1 MDRKK
6 HKIVDYSC
14 SEDSTS
20 SSDSDEKKIH
30 VDFSHQ
36 TNQNAGFNF
45 EKHGIPAKIR
55 RVAVIHPQ
63 VQSTQSTSTPPQQ
76 NIQQIAQSQP
86 IDYETGNNN
95 DIDINPGQQ
104 PIQPNSPYYPYP
116 YIPSPVYTEESNS
129 EEDNYP
135 SQTIPQTTQDNPI
148 VISSDE
154 SIYSQSDDQETIIYT
169 PPHVDIT
176 STSDSEELPT
186 PPPANT
192 STVQSPLSEFTT
204 FSQYGKDWVSTPT
217 QIISSTGSSSG
228 SSPSLPPHSP
238 DVEIVENLPSPT
250 NISTQETN
258 KSQ

>member
-20 SSDSDEKKIH
+20 SSDSDEKKID
-30 VDFSHQ
+30 VDFSHLS
-36 TNQNAGFNF
+36 NQNAGFNF

-63 VQSTQSTSTPPQQ
+63 VQATQSTSTPPQQ
-76 NIQQIAQSQP
+76 NIEQIGPSQQSH
-86 IDYETGNNN
+86 DENGNNN
-95 DIDINPGQQ
+95 DIDIDPGQQ

-129 EEDNYP
+129 EEENP
-135 SQTIPQTTQDNPI
+135 SRIQQATEDNPI
-148 VISSDE
+148 VISSDDCE
-154 SIYSQSDDQETIIYT
+154 SDDQETIIYT

-176 STSDSEELPT
+176 STSDSAELPT

-192 STVQSPLSEFTT
+192 STVQSPFIEFTT

-238 DVEIVENLPSPT
+238 DVEIVESLPSST
-250 NISTQETN
+250 NISRQETN
-258 KSQ
+258 QSE

>member
-1 MDRKK
+1 MDSKK

-14 SEDSTS
+14 SEDSIS
-20 SSDSDEKKIH
+20 SSDSEEKKIN
-30 VDFSHQ
+30 VEF
-36 TNQNAGFNF
+36 NQQSTQNTGFNF

-63 VQSTQSTSTPPQQ
+63 VQSTQSTSIQPQG
-76 NIQQIAQSQP
+76 NIQQIAQSAQSDDP
-86 IDYETGNNN
+86 NGNNN
-95 DIDINPGQQ
+95 DIDINPGEQQ
-104 PIQPNSPYYPYP
+104 IQPNSPYYPYP

-129 EEDNYP
+129 DEENP
-135 SQTIPQTTQDNPI
+135 PRIQQTTEDNPI

-154 SIYSQSDDQETIIYT
+154 STHSESDDQETILYT

-176 STSDSEELPT
+176 STSESEELPT

-192 STVQSPLSEFTT
+192 TTVQSQFSEFTT
-204 FSQYGKDWVSTPT
+204 FSQYGKDGVSTPT

-238 DVEIVENLPSPT
+238 NVEIVENLPTPT
-250 NISTQETN
+250 DISTQETN
-258 KSQ
+258 QSE